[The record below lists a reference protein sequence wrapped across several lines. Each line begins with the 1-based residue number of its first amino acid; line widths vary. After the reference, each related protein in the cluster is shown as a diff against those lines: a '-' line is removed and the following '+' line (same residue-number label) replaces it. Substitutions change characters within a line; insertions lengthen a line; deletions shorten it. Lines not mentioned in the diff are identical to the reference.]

1 MPDSHLM
8 TPAKSSFDTP
18 QDQEDK
24 EKGMPSA
31 DEMSDTLHRL
41 LLRLSSILHAEGC
54 VFLLYD
60 PKTKNLVAQPPAF
73 GLDDAMLDSF
83 ELSST
88 KGISGSVF
96 VSRKPLIQN
105 DVSELNENW
114 LAAWKVRNFIAY
126 PLTTGPYGQQTPLG
140 LLLVFNHKTNQFTDD
155 DLRVL
160 AIMARQLTVVVTD
173 ASTYLRFNEEK
184 EQLHATLLSLGVALV
199 MVDVGGKISLINDAA
214 SRLLGAT
221 AKIGAHYERVIENA
235 QVIKMLQAAI
245 LTGEEKAQEVEM
257 VLPGT
262 SNSLVLQTQTAL
274 VRSQNLHYPRTIGV
288 VAVFND
294 ITQIRN
300 VERLKTSFVSAV
312 SHELRTPLTAIKG
325 FVSTLLQDEENYFD
339 NQTRNEFYEI
349 IDSECDRLKRLIDD
363 LLSVSRIEAGRS
375 LEMRWTQ
382 FSPLKVAIRVARAH
396 KSFTKKNRL
405 ILDSPK
411 DLPLM
416 RGDEDKFEQILN
428 NLLSNAIKYSPQGG
442 EIKLSL
448 RAEENL
454 LKVAVT
460 DHGIGIPDDKLKQV
474 FAKFERVDNSDT
486 RRTGG
491 TGIGLFL
498 VKHLVEQHK
507 GRVWVESKLEQGSTF
522 YLEIPLNGDPVIE
535 TDPKSTF
542 KDFVK

>member
-1 MPDSHLM
+1 MLTPPESLLNDSE
-8 TPAKSSFDTP
+8 FDH
-18 QDQEDK
+18 QR
-24 EKGMPSA
+24 GMPTA

-41 LLRLSSILHAEGC
+41 LLRLSSIVRAEGC
-54 VFLLYD
+54 LFLLYD
-60 PKTKNLVAQPPAF
+60 DNAKTLVAQSPAH
-73 GLDDAMLDSF
+73 GLEDDQIESF
-83 ELSST
+83 ETSAS
-88 KGISGSVF
+88 KGLFGSVF

-105 DVSELNENW
+105 DIQGLSESW
-114 LAAWKVRNFIAY
+114 ISQWGIRNFIIF

-140 LLLVFNHKTNQFTDD
+140 LILVFNHKNDNFSED

-160 AIMARQLTVVVTD
+160 AVMSRQLTVVITD
-173 ASTYLRFNEEK
+173 ASMYLRFSEEK

-199 MVDVGGKISLINDAA
+199 MVDVNGRISLINDAA
-214 SRLLGAT
+214 ARLLGEKASVGVLFED
-221 AKIGAHYERVIENA
+221 AIEN
-235 QVIKMLQAAI
+235 QQIIDLLKTAI
-245 LTGEEKAQEVEM
+245 HSGEESQQEIEIT
-257 VLPGT
+257 LPGSGHT
-262 SNSLVLQTQTAL
+262 LILQTQTAL
-274 VRSQNLHYPRTIGV
+274 VRSQHLHSPRIIGA

-294 ITQIRN
+294 ITEIRN

-325 FVSTLLQDEENYFD
+325 FVATLLQDTENYFD
-339 NQTRNEFYEI
+339 DTTRNEFYEI

-375 LEMRWTQ
+375 LEMRWSK

-396 KSFTKKNRL
+396 KSFTQKNQL

-411 DLPLM
+411 DLPTM

-442 EIKLSL
+442 EIRLML
-448 RAEENL
+448 RAENNL
-454 LKVAVT
+454 LKITVR
-460 DHGIGIPDDKLKQV
+460 DHGIGIPPDKLERI

-498 VKHLVEQHK
+498 VKHLVEQHG
-507 GRVWVESKLEQGSTF
+507 GRVWVESKLGEGSAF
-522 YLEIPLNGDPVIE
+522 HIEMPLDADEVSE
-535 TDPKSTF
+535 AEHTSTF